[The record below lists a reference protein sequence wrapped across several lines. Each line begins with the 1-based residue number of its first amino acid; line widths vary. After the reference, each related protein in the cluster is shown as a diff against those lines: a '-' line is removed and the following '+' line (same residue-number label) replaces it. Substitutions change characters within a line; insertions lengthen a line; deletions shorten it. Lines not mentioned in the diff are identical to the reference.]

1 MAEKRIN
8 YPLICDGCY
17 REIKMYQ
24 NYYEVAY
31 MVCYCEKCY
40 QEKYEKKD
48 EQGEIR
54 QAVED
59 FRERC

>member
-8 YPLICDGCY
+8 YPLICDRCY
-17 REIKMYQ
+17 RQIPMYQ

-40 QEKYEKKD
+40 QEKYGKKD

-54 QAVED
+54 
-59 FRERC
+59 